1 MIRNHLFI
9 FCDVGRQRKIS
20 KSLPGVWDG
29 DRTVKKGF
37 PVFRTGT
44 GKSKSIP
51 AFLGWERE
59 IQKKLSRCFR
69 MRKPCILIRKY
80 SGTRNPAHACSEGLS
95 QNLFF
100 WVNLANKNANINCIL
115 TYITSSLF
123 CQGLAHPPVSRVHPH
138 LPYLLMYGWM
148 IHQRVRWRDSR
159 TWLSSN
165 RPI

>member
-1 MIRNHLFI
+1 M
-9 FCDVGRQRKIS
+9 GRGQDSQKRFHSVQDGNRK
-20 KSLPGVWDG
+20 
-29 DRTVKKGF
+29 VKKHSCFFGS
-37 PVFRTGT
+37 GT
-44 GKSKSIP
+44 GNP
-51 AFLGWERE
+51 
-59 IQKKLSRCFR
+59 KKLSRCFR
-69 MRKPCILIRKY
+69 IRKPCILIRKY
-80 SGTRNPAHACSEGLS
+80 SGTRNPVHACSEGLS
-95 QNLFF
+95 QHLFF